1 MDVISRA
8 IEYAIKQFGYDRE
21 YRLTFE
27 TEKNGKP
34 VMDKP
39 RIEVFEN
46 GVKIAETQGK

>member
-1 MDVISRA
+1 METISRA
-8 IEYAIKQFGYDRE
+8 VEYAIKQFGYDRE

-27 TEKNGKP
+27 MGENGWP

-39 RIEVFEN
+39 RIAVFEN